1 MNGRLRPHNSLPFPA
16 PELNSGEVAGGR
28 GENLR
33 GKATAT
39 DFMVH
44 CLWDRENSC
53 APFFFRLPFP
63 KPIKRQTLL
72 TQYALKYNY
81 PSGLGINRITFPF
94 SRGRW
99 ETRVLRNLVLVAESP
114 GQTGH
119 GRGLEGGASVA
130 TYCIALQ
137 MLFCTSPHPVHNQTT
152 VQCMD
157 SSQCT
162 ITSAYHCKPI

>member
-1 MNGRLRPHNSLPFPA
+1 MRT
-16 PELNSGEVAGGR
+16 V
-28 GENLR
+28 
-33 GKATAT
+33 
-39 DFMVH
+39 
-44 CLWDRENSC
+44 
-53 APFFFRLPFP
+53 FFRLPFP

-119 GRGLEGGASVA
+119 GRGLEGGGLR
-130 TYCIALQ
+130 CNL
-137 MLFCTSPHPVHNQTT
+137 LHCTADAFLHLPTPSSQPNNCAVYGLVTMYHNQCISLQTNLGKCITT
-152 VQCMD
+152 PQARLNHFFLKNYSELV
-157 SSQCT
+157 
-162 ITSAYHCKPI
+162 